1 MAHSPREEQRVVERL
16 LGQRVRGELCVCY
29 QCMWTNVNSE
39 VNVEVIFEMVPLAG
53 GVSS

>member
-16 LGQRVRGELCVCY
+16 LGVRGEQCVCY

-39 VNVEVIFEMVPLAG
+39 VNVEMIFEMVPLAG